1 MVEYCRVESAVLV
14 YTEGKFSFFSDDN
27 FYSYRLH
34 CRKCTEQ
41 SVTCF
46 VDFAYTQNVFLLS
59 IKLDRLN
66 AKQVLN

>member
-14 YTEGKFSFFSDDN
+14 YTEGKFSFSFRTTIH
-27 FYSYRLH
+27 SYRLRR
-34 CRKCTEQ
+34 RKCTEQ

-46 VDFAYTQNVFLLS
+46 VDFACTQNVFLLS